1 MTLLLLAKL
10 IIAPAFVGLA
20 SLAMRLWGGIIAGM
34 MSGFPQ
40 ITAPVAFFR
49 AVEQGPEFARQ
60 SAISIQFA
68 MMGVT
73 SYAIVYGLLINRFR
87 WPVCQGLAVLAYFVV
102 SLGAVYLPGGSWVA
116 GTMAMALVAIGLATL
131 ASPAGPVVRP
141 PLPWWDLW
149 LRVAVTIVII
159 LVATAAA
166 NHLGPRLS
174 AIFASYPA
182 ISSVVTPFAHA
193 RGSADVARDVVRG
206 ILLSHISFALLFAIV
221 AATLPALGIAI
232 SYAVATIAAVIA
244 SLIVVW
250 GDRHLSRRLRSAA
263 MGRS

>member
-20 SLAMRLWGGIIAGM
+20 SVAMRLWGGIIAGM
-34 MSGFPQ
+34 MSGFPL
-40 ITAPVAFFR
+40 ITAPVAFFM
-49 AVEQGPEFARQ
+49 ALEQGPHFARQ
-60 SAISIQFA
+60 SAVSIQFA

-73 SYAIVYGLLINRFR
+73 SYAIVYGLLIGRFR
-87 WPVCQGLAVLAYFVV
+87 WPVCQGLAVLAYFVA
-102 SLGAVYLPGGSWVA
+102 SFGAVYLPGGSWVA
-116 GTMAMALVAIGLATL
+116 AALALALVAIGLATL
-131 ASPAGPVVRP
+131 KLPADPVVRP

-149 LRVAVTIVII
+149 LRIVVTMVIV
-159 LVATAAA
+159 LVVTAAA
-166 NHLGPRLS
+166 SHLGPRLS

-193 RGSADVARDVVRG
+193 RGGPDVARDVVRG

-221 AATLPALGIAI
+221 AATLPALGIVI
-232 SYAVATIAAVIA
+232 SYVVAAMAAVIA

-250 GDRHLSRRLRSAA
+250 ADGRLPRRPRAA
-263 MGRS
+263 VTGR